1 MKTIFLLRHAKSSW
15 NDSSIGDHDRP
26 LNKRGN
32 LNAPF
37 MGERLKIRSVSPS
50 RVYSSTALRASRT
63 AEIICQKIGYNSDKI
78 SFLPELYHADTQE
91 LVRHIQQIPNQIKS
105 AMLVGHNP
113 GLSELAAYEWGIPLS
128 NLPTCGILEVIFNK
142 DTWKD
147 ITRNDVKRV
156 NFDYPKNPSDLPAI
170 LLQS

>member
-15 NDSSIGDHDRP
+15 NDSSIEDHDRP

-37 MGERLKIRSVSPS
+37 MGERLKNRSVSPS
-50 RVYSSTALRASRT
+50 RVYCSTALRASRT
-63 AEIICQKIGYNSDKI
+63 AEIICQKIGYKPDKI
-78 SFLPELYHADTQE
+78 SYLSELYHADTQE

-147 ITRNDVKRV
+147 ITRNDVKVV